1 MRQNIRIDVKTMD
14 DWIYSE
20 KMDDVLEIEMIRI
33 PVNVIISRA
42 TSDEYL
48 RHSRKHDFLKV
59 RDIFEEIPSK
69 YVNYS
74 NIGGA
79 LCQLRDIRQSA
90 ESYRINLKEKKKKKE
105 GKRRDEDLFT
115 DSVDYSETTKFE
127 RNEAVD
133 AVFHWTFVSKWKKN
147 RLYRRTR
154 LTSAAI
160 PVPNLS
166 DLPREYFLRN
176 TNRHRK

>member
-1 MRQNIRIDVKTMD
+1 
-14 DWIYSE
+14 
-20 KMDDVLEIEMIRI
+20 MDDVLEIEMIRI

-90 ESYRINLKEKKKKKE
+90 ESYRINLKEKKKRKKE
-105 GKRRDEDLFT
+105 KEETKIYLRIPLIIARRRSSRGTKPLMLYSIELSYQSGKRIVCIVGRD
-115 DSVDYSETTKFE
+115 
-127 RNEAVD
+127 
-133 AVFHWTFVSKWKKN
+133 
-147 RLYRRTR
+147 
-154 LTSAAI
+154 
-160 PVPNLS
+160 
-166 DLPREYFLRN
+166 
-176 TNRHRK
+176 

>member
-1 MRQNIRIDVKTMD
+1 MKQNIRIDVKTMD
-14 DWIYSE
+14 DWIWRQE
-20 KMDDVLEIEMIRI
+20 NGWCFEIEMIRI

-42 TSDEYL
+42 RSDEYL
-48 RHSRKHDFLKV
+48 RHFREYDFLKV

-90 ESYRINLKEKKKKKE
+90 ESYRINLKKKKR
-105 GKRRDEDLFT
+105 KRRDEDLFT

-147 RLYRRTR
+147 RRTNECSH
-154 LTSAAI
+154 TSDSKTLGFTQRI
-160 PVPNLS
+160 FSP
-166 DLPREYFLRN
+166 EYESSS
-176 TNRHRK
+176 K